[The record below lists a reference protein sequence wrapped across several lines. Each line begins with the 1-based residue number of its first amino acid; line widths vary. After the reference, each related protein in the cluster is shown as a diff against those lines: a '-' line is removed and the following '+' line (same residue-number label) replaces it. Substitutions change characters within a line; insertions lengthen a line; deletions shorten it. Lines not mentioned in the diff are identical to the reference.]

1 MPHPLARFV
10 APVIVG
16 VAAGIGAVV
25 AQAVLVRRAPA
36 QPSLGA
42 PERPLPF
49 QGWWSSDASSPMAYA
64 HPAVLFVD
72 GATRTVVDSWDRRTR
87 TRVPNP
93 RVVGSEPLVIDAI
106 SVLDASTGD
115 VLQTLPVE
123 GMARG

>member
-1 MPHPLARFV
+1 MPHPLARIV
-10 APVIVG
+10 VPVVVG
-16 VAAGIGAVV
+16 VAAGVGAIV
-25 AQAVLVRRAPA
+25 AQTALLRRGPV

-42 PERPLPF
+42 PERPLAF
-49 QGWWSSDASSPMAYA
+49 HGWWSSDDSSPMAYA

-72 GATRTVVDSWDRRTR
+72 GATGTIVDSWDRRTR
-87 TRVPNP
+87 ARVPNP
-93 RVVGSEPLVIDAI
+93 RVVGSEPLSIDAI

>member
-1 MPHPLARFV
+1 MPHPLARLIV
-10 APVIVG
+10 PVIVG
-16 VAAGIGAVV
+16 AAAGVGAIV
-25 AQAVLVRRAPA
+25 AQGALVRRGPA

-49 QGWWSSDASSPMAYA
+49 RGWWSSDESSPMAYA
-64 HPAVLFVD
+64 HPAVVFVD
-72 GATRTVVDSWDRRTR
+72 GATGTVVDSWDRRTR
-87 TRVPNP
+87 SRVPNA
-93 RVVGSEPLVIDAI
+93 RVVGSEHLATDGI